1 MIDIAGAPVSFGLFA
16 LGDAE
21 GGTLPGPDGLCAV
34 LARQGYTGI
43 DLGPL
48 GFLGRGRELTDRL
61 ARHGLALAGGWIDLP
76 FTQDE
81 HFPAALETLDA
92 VLDAFAEA
100 AHGAGETARA
110 ALPTLAD
117 SGSGV
122 LRHPGTGWQPALDE
136 DQWRALVRNVR
147 LTVER
152 VRARGFEPTFHHHA
166 GTWIESPQDID
177 RLLEQTD
184 VGLTLDTGHL
194 LLAGG
199 DPVGALARWGDR
211 INHVHLKD
219 ARVDVLRSVAERGG
233 TLRDVWTRGAFVPLG
248 HGDLDV
254 DGFMGGLL
262 RQGYDGWL
270 VIEQDRVPRPGEDPG
285 AVERDHAI
293 NRHALRKWIPS

>member
-1 MIDIAGAPVSFGLFA
+1 MIDIAGAPVSFGLFD

-48 GFLGRGRELTDRL
+48 GFLGRGRELTNRL
-61 ARHGLALAGGWIDLP
+61 ERYGLALAGGWIDLP

-81 HFPAALETLDA
+81 RFPAALEVLDT

-100 AHGAGETARA
+100 SAGAGETARA

-122 LRHPGTGWQPALDE
+122 LRHAGTGWLPALDG
-136 DQWRALVRNVR
+136 DQWRCLTRNIR
-147 LTVER
+147 LAVEL

-166 GTWIESPQDID
+166 GTWIESPQDVD
-177 RLLEQTD
+177 RLLEETD

-199 DPVGALARWGDR
+199 DPVGALARWGKR

-219 ARVDVLRSVAERGG
+219 ARVDVLRSVADGGG

-254 DGFMGGLL
+254 DGFMVGLL
-262 RQGYDGWL
+262 EQGYDGWL
-270 VIEQDRVPRPGEDPG
+270 VIEQDRVPRPGEDPC